1 VFLHIGGLLLDAT
14 PEQIQ
19 KVMNLYNRPG
29 TPGEKQA
36 AEAALRRM
44 GVDLPRERAA
54 AAYASRSKKYE
65 VEVNFAQGGR
75 WTWEGEAFD
84 ELDAERQA
92 REYLKKY
99 FKKGA
104 KIPQY
109 QMQRARRI

>member
-1 VFLHIGGLLLDAT
+1 VFLHIGGLVFDAT

-44 GVDLPRERAA
+44 GV
-54 AAYASRSKKYE
+54 ASRSKKYE
-65 VEVNFAQGGR
+65 VEVTFAQGGR
-75 WTWEGEAFD
+75 WTWEGEASD

-92 REYLKKY
+92 REYFKKY
-99 FKKGA
+99 FKKGT